1 MVSFGLSFII
11 NPKSFS
17 EVNDIRNV
25 ISETFWPREI
35 RNISFFNVQTFARQ
49 VLISERFFRIP
60 EKLFGYVMMFY
71 VSFMMSAKH
80 LPTQSLKFLLSI
92 SFRFAQFTHS
102 ALPRSTMDFRLP
114 RKTHHHRWRRPL
126 FQVIGSCKDRSSK
139 FVLEVPKS
147 MQTYIFTVNLGFQR
161 IAFCIL

>member
-1 MVSFGLSFII
+1 MWY
-11 NPKSFS
+11 PKHFDP
-17 EVNDIRNV
+17 EK
-25 ISETFWPREI
+25 SETFLF
-35 RNISFFNVQTFARQ
+35 SMY
-49 VLISERFFRIP
+49 
-60 EKLFGYVMMFY
+60 KLLHGKFWYPKGSFGYRR
-71 VSFMMSAKH
+71 SFSDMLWCFMY
-80 LPTQSLKFLLSI
+80 TQSLKFLLSI

-147 MQTYIFTVNLGFQR
+147 MQTYIFTVKTWVFRELHF
-161 IAFCIL
+161 AFCKVCTLKIVKMLYWTYQH